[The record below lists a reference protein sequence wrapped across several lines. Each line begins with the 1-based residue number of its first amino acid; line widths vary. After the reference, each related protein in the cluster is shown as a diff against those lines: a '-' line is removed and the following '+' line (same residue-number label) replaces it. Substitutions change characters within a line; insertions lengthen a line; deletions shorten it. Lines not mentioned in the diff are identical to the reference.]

1 MRDMAA
7 LTPAKKQA
15 AYRARHK
22 AAEQSRPDAIEA
34 ALLQQAERCE
44 QLSDEAR
51 AALADEIA
59 DIAKG
64 HLWRAT
70 ELAKL
75 AEKVRPLG
83 WHPPGF
89 PP

>member
-7 LTPAKKQA
+7 LTPAEKQA
-15 AYRARHK
+15 AYRARRK

-34 ALLQQAERCE
+34 ALLQQAARCGE
-44 QLSDEAR
+44 LSDEQR
-51 AALADEIA
+51 AALANEIA

-64 HLWRAT
+64 HLWRANQ
-70 ELAKL
+70 LAKL

-89 PP
+89 PR

>member
-34 ALLQQAERCE
+34 ALFERAARCE
-44 QLSDEAR
+44 ELSDEQR

-64 HLWRAT
+64 HLWRAH

>member
-1 MRDMAA
+1 MAA
-7 LTPAKKQA
+7 LTPAEKQA
-15 AYRARHK
+15 AYRARRK
-22 AAEQSRPDAIEA
+22 AAEQRRPDAIEA
-34 ALLQQAERCE
+34 ALLGQAARCE
-44 QLSDEAR
+44 KLSDEEQ

-64 HLWRAT
+64 HLWRAH

>member
-34 ALLQQAERCE
+34 ALFEQAARCE
-44 QLSDEAR
+44 ELSDEQR

-64 HLWRAT
+64 HLWRAH

-75 AEKVRPLG
+75 AEKVRPLA

-89 PP
+89 PR